1 MIKFISTLLLSTLA
15 WTLSASTRVQDE
27 MGTFSID
34 YTPQK
39 IVGLEYSFI
48 DALATLDL
56 SPVGIADDGK
66 KESVITQISD
76 KIDPWVFVASRS
88 TPNLEIITSLKSDL
102 IITDIERQTTIDQD
116 LQKIAPTLILTRRGE
131 TYQDNLICVVKVAK
145 AWTGNSAR
153 YNACNNTMSAWTP
166 TPKK

>member
-1 MIKFISTLLLSTLA
+1 
-15 WTLSASTRVQDE
+15 

-39 IVGLEYSFI
+39 IVGLEYSVI

-76 KIDPWVFVASRS
+76 KIDPWVFVGSRS

-102 IITDIERQTTIDQD
+102 IITDIEHQTTIDQD
-116 LQKIAPTLILTRRGE
+116 LQKIAPTLILKSRGE

-145 AWTGNSAR
+145 A
-153 YNACNNTMSAWTP
+153 
-166 TPKK
+166 